1 MTVGRKLKPPTGSP
15 APPALDMPPT
25 HTWIATRD
33 WLVNRFFENLKLAEA
48 ITASKVAATK
58 CEPNSPKL

>member
-1 MTVGRKLKPPTGSP
+1 MTVGRTLKPPTGSP
-15 APPALDMPPT
+15 ASPAHDMPPT
-25 HTWIATRD
+25 HTWIAHRD
-33 WLVNRFFENLKLAEA
+33 WWVHRFLENLKLAEA